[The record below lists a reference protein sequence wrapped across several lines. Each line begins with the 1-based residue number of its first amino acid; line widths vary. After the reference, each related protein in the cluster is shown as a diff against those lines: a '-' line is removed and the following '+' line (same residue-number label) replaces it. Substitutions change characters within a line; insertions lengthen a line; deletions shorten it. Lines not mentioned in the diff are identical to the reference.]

1 MGKRMSV
8 DSSHL
13 AQGKKKHTSSISCNV
28 RKSQKVRNIPL
39 PPPPRLLLLRRHHLR
54 HRRPHLAAQTVPP
67 TIYVSIHN
75 AAFFSETR
83 TSLCATGNKD
93 SYQVLADVP
102 STAVEVAPKFMIVA
116 KRDIILNAVCH
127 KRRDAR
133 SLS

>member
-1 MGKRMSV
+1 MSV

-28 RKSQKVRNIPL
+28 RKNQTVRNIPL
-39 PPPPRLLLLRRHHLR
+39 PPPPRLLPHRRRRLR
-54 HRRPHLAAQTVPP
+54 HRRPHLAPRTVPP
-67 TIYVSIHN
+67 IVYVSIHN
-75 AAFFSETR
+75 SAFFPEMR

-102 STAVEVAPKFMIVA
+102 STAVEVEPMFMIVA
-116 KRDIILNAVCH
+116 KRDIFLNAVSH

-133 SLS
+133 SSS